1 MPHTI
6 ESFLDVKSNDSDF
19 VLGVQSIIPPLSDV
33 GEHVNC
39 RPLLTKTIL
48 GVAQILK
55 LMLTKVAADV
65 GTDETLH
72 KLRYYGQQ

>member
-1 MPHTI
+1 MPDTKA
-6 ESFLDVKSNDSDF
+6 FLMPRAMTLISCWVSKAIF
-19 VLGVQSIIPPLSDV
+19 PPLRDV

-48 GVAQILK
+48 GVAKK

-65 GTDETLH
+65 VTDETLH
-72 KLRYYGQQ
+72 NLRYYR

>member
-6 ESFLDVKSNDSDF
+6 ESFLDVKGNDSDF
-19 VLGVQSIIPPLSDV
+19 VLGVQSIIPPLRDV

-39 RPLLTKTIL
+39 RPLLAKTVL
-48 GVAQILK
+48 GVAKK

-65 GTDETLH
+65 VTDETLH
-72 KLRYYGQQ
+72 NLRYYRQQ